1 MQFLAWFFP
10 PMYLLCIP
18 AQHLPT
24 PVTVRRPSNV
34 PRCTQNFPQLSA
46 YTPSSK
52 CLFTSL
58 KPPHLP
64 AAPGGLHPHIC
75 HEGLSASFGLTADL
89 RSHRGGRPVLP
100 EGLCDHFQS
109 GPKECLP
116 TPAPQPGRGG
126 DVQAQRPEGRHGR
139 YTTSRTI
146 LGVTQ
151 AQP

>member
-1 MQFLAWFFP
+1 MAS
-10 PMYLLCIP
+10 M
-18 AQHLPT
+18 
-24 PVTVRRPSNV
+24 V
-34 PRCTQNFPQLSA
+34 SA
-46 YTPSSK
+46 GTEAG
-52 CLFTSL
+52 
-58 KPPHLP
+58 PHLP

-146 LGVTQ
+146 LGAAQ